1 MNHAHLLR
9 RRHIY
14 HAIPCLVHRPLTAYH
29 RGSCRIHPQQRPSPR
44 HCRHKRFLNMPC
56 LGKFQ
61 HPWIRL
67 VPPSSGTHYP
77 STRYSCHGYSS
88 VGASLHLANEF
99 DQLRPRHKSCL
110 LSQVHSAVHPFPSNL
125 GSNATSPMD
134 PKQRQ
139 REYAPQPLSPFQG
152 QRHLDQHQV
161 VLVELPLT
169 NPQVRHQQLQR
180 HIPLPRV
187 QIQTSALL
195 LLGSQKFR

>member
-1 MNHAHLLR
+1 MHLLR

-14 HAIPCLVHRPLTAYH
+14 HAIPYLVHRRLTACH
-29 RGSCRIHPQQRPSPR
+29 RGSYRIHRQQHPSLH

-61 HPWIRL
+61 HPWLRL
-67 VPPSSGTHYP
+67 ALPSSGTHSP
-77 STRYSCHGYSS
+77 STQYNCRGCSS
-88 VGASLHLANEF
+88 VVASLHLANEF
-99 DQLRPRHKSCL
+99 AQPHPRRRSCL
-110 LSQVHSAVHPFPSNL
+110 LSQGHSAVHPFLSNL
-125 GSNATSPMD
+125 GSNATNQMD
-134 PKQRQ
+134 PEQHQ
-139 REYAPQPLSPFQG
+139 REYARQPLSPFQG

-161 VLVELPLT
+161 ALVELPLT
-169 NPQVRHQQLQR
+169 NPQVQHQQLQR